1 MILVLTGPTA
11 SGKSKIAI
19 SLARKLN
26 GVVINADA
34 FQVYQ
39 ELNIATA
46 KPTPAERAMVPHLLF
61 DFVPLDHDY
70 SVAEY
75 QLDLRRTLQE
85 VEKEGKVAIIAG
97 GTGLYLRAGLY
108 DYSFEEEPTKVDMSS
123 YDSLSDQE
131 LYDKLVDIDPDAAKA
146 IHPNNRIRVRRAIEI
161 YLTTGKKKSDIEK
174 EQRHEPLFDVRFF
187 ALEKERAPLYQ
198 RVEQRVEEMF
208 EEGLV
213 EEDLA
218 LIQKYGRTP
227 HAFQAIGVKELL
239 PYLDGAK
246 SLEECKEDIKLA
258 TRHYVKRQETFFRHQ
273 FPVIWV
279 KDEQD
284 ILNAL
289 SESK

>member
-46 KPTPAERAMVPHLLF
+46 KPTPEERAMVPHLLF

-108 DYSFEEEPTKVDMSS
+108 DYSFEEEPTKIDMSS

-239 PYLDGAK
+239 PYLDGVK

-273 FPVIWV
+273 FPVVWV

>member
-46 KPTPAERAMVPHLLF
+46 KPTPVERAMVPHLLF

-258 TRHYVKRQETFFRHQ
+258 TRHYAKRQETFFRHQ